1 MSLLLRDEAAQARS
15 SRSHSSTVRPPPAAS
30 MAMPQP
36 LMPPP
41 MISTSWLGSGC
52 WPAAVTSPMG
62 KPPHMAAGGPAS
74 DYCVLAMPGYWPQ
87 RLLVLRCAPN
97 VEAGTIHTA
106 QVLTARQQDRFP
118 KGADLLLSA
127 HALGSRRTKV
137 GILIRR
143 SHPRDVC
150 WLITARVAYGWR
162 SPSWQ
167 LPGERARL
175 SALHLIFM
183 SPRGPTPE
191 LLLCS
196 RRHDH
201 QA

>member
-1 MSLLLRDEAAQARS
+1 MSLLLRDEVAQARS
-15 SRSHSSTVRPPPAAS
+15 SCSHSSTVRPRPAAS

-41 MISTSWLGSGC
+41 MISTSWIGSGC

-62 KPPHMAAGGPAS
+62 KPPQMAAGGPTT
-74 DYCVLAMPGYWPQ
+74 DYCILAIPGYCPP
-87 RLLVLRCAPN
+87 RLLVLRCAAN

-106 QVLTARQQDRFP
+106 QVLTTRQQDRFP

-143 SHPRDVC
+143 SHPRVVC
-150 WLITARVAYGWR
+150 WLKTFRVAYGR
-162 SPSWQ
+162 RIPSWQ
-167 LPGERARL
+167 LPGE
-175 SALHLIFM
+175 
-183 SPRGPTPE
+183 
-191 LLLCS
+191 
-196 RRHDH
+196 
-201 QA
+201 